1 MNDGGIVNRAF
12 YDAGER
18 EFTFLRVQDVEP
30 ILEHNAILRQ
40 QEQHGESF
48 RQIGSVPNVM
58 IEKWLHEELDRG
70 NVGLRIGSEEFDRLI
85 WRKLQDFWFNTTM
98 RGSAFT
104 MSRCIPIWP
113 RLARQ

>member
-1 MNDGGIVNRAF
+1 MSDGSIVNRAF

-48 RQIGSVPNVM
+48 RQIGSGPNVM

-85 WRKLQDFWFNTTM
+85 WRKLQDPEYAKFRTDGVKFKLGYGDT
-98 RGSAFT
+98 
-104 MSRCIPIWP
+104 
-113 RLARQ
+113 